1 MNKSFGYN
9 GKTHEFRIARH
20 EVGDFGLHLS
30 LIRSF
35 SWGNNFPPELPF
47 FPGSTLPYHY
57 YFDLGVGL
65 LEKVGLRI
73 DLALNG
79 LSVVFFTLLLFFIYK
94 LPQIIFRK
102 GKLIGLLSVTL
113 FIFHSNLTF
122 IDFFKEKTISLSLL
136 KKLWFLPDYIHKGPF
151 DQSTISIFFTLNVF
165 LNQRHLIAALAISL
179 IILYFLLKKILS
191 TSNISFRE
199 LFILGIALGL
209 SSRIHFLIFLSTS
222 IVVFCLFIF
231 FKRKKELVLFFL
243 PVIGIAAF
251 HIRDIIG
258 QNLSHPFLNPGFL
271 ANKPLTISSF
281 LNFWFLNLG
290 LALFLIPIGFC
301 LSNPKQKKIFL
312 SFLPL
317 FVIPNLFQLSFR
329 IDHNH
334 AIFNY
339 FLIFANFY
347 IAYFLVFLFGQ
358 KLLGK
363 IIFNFLVFFLIISG
377 LIDLMPIKND
387 FQLKFADA
395 PNNKFMQ
402 WIKNNTGRDDVFL
415 SREEILDPV
424 IFSGRKNYFGNRYYL
439 SVLGYNFSQREKQ
452 VKDFFE
458 VSNIGILDQIRKKKI
473 KYIVIPMR
481 QIPNFN
487 YNVNINFLEENLTQP
502 YKDDDVLVFKL

>member
-1 MNKSFGYN
+1 MDKSFGYD
-9 GKTHEFRIARH
+9 GRTHEFRIARH

-47 FPGSTLPYHY
+47 FPGSALPYHY

-65 LEKVGLRI
+65 LEKLGLRI

-79 LSVVFFTLLLFFIYK
+79 LSVVFFTLLLFSIYK

-113 FIFHSNLTF
+113 FTFHSNLTF
-122 IDFFKEKTISLSLL
+122 IDFFKRKAISGSLL
-136 KKLWFLPDYIHKGPF
+136 KDLWYLPDYINKGPF
-151 DQSTISIFFTLNVF
+151 DQSTIAIFFTLNVF
-165 LNQRHLIAALAISL
+165 LNQRHLIVALAISL
-179 IILYFLLKKILS
+179 IIIYTLLKKILNSVGIS
-191 TSNISFRE
+191 TKD
-199 LFILGIALGL
+199 LLILGVILGL
-209 SSRIHFLIFLSTS
+209 SSRIHSLIFLSTS
-222 IVVFCLFIF
+222 IVVFCLLVL
-231 FKRKKELVLFFL
+231 FKRKKELVVFFL
-243 PVIGIAAF
+243 PVVGIAVF
-251 HIRDIIG
+251 HLRDIIG
-258 QNLSHPFLNPGFL
+258 QNLNHPFLNPGFL
-271 ANKPLTISSF
+271 ASRPLTISSF

-290 LALFLIPIGFC
+290 LALFLIPIGFYM
-301 LSNPKQKKIFL
+301 SNLKQKKIFL

-317 FVIPNLFQLSFR
+317 FIIPNLFQLSFR

-334 AIFNY
+334 AMFNY

-358 KLLGK
+358 KFLGK
-363 IIFNFLVFFLIISG
+363 IIFVFLIFFLIISG

-387 FQLKFADA
+387 FQLNFADA

-402 WIKNNTGRDDVFL
+402 WIKNNTKRDDVFL
-415 SREEILDPV
+415 SREEILDP
-424 IFSGRKNYFGNRYYL
+424 ITFSGRKNYFGNRYYL
-439 SVLGYNFSQREKQ
+439 SVIGYNFSQREKQ

-458 VSNIGILDQIRKKKI
+458 VSNIGILDQIRKEKI
-473 KYIVIPMR
+473 KYIIIPMR
-481 QIPNFN
+481 QIPDFN
-487 YNVNINFLEENLTQP
+487 YNVNINFLKENLTQP